1 MLRFWWRATR
11 GHRLTPWRSPYLR
24 WRMETFSGMPA
35 DEISFSEFWR
45 FVWQHRDDLIRYLAW
60 VERMD
65 SHD

>member
-11 GHRLTPWRSPYLR
+11 GHRLTPWRSPYLL

-35 DEISFSEFWR
+35 DEIGFSEFWR
-45 FVWQHRDDLIRYLAW
+45 FVWEHRRDLMRYLAW

>member
-1 MLRFWWRATR
+1 MLRFLWRATR

-35 DEISFSEFWR
+35 DEIGFSEFWR
-45 FVWQHRDDLIRYLAW
+45 FFWQYRRDLIRYLAW

-65 SHD
+65 AHD